1 MYIMFDTI
9 IKNGFVID
17 GTGSPGY
24 FSDVAIK
31 EEKIVKI
38 GKNIEGGKSIIDA
51 RGLTVTPGFIDSHSH
66 SDNAMLTFPDMIEKI
81 EQGITTSIGGQCGS
95 TLAPIIKTA
104 NRENT
109 DDVCGYGKECD
120 VYKTFGTMINIA
132 KDIPF
137 GSNLILFVGHS
148 ALRKAVMGLDNRKP
162 TDKEMERMKELLREA
177 MENGALGLSFGL
189 IYTPS
194 CYSETEELIELA
206 KVVKEYNGIL
216 SAHIRDEG
224 FKLIK
229 AVEEFLTVIKETGLK
244 AVFSHHKSAHKE
256 NWGKVTHSL
265 RMIDKAN
272 KEGFDVYCDVYPY
285 TASQTSLA
293 ATIIPRELRAVDN
306 KTLAQKLKDK
316 DLRKYIEDTYA
327 ALKGNDLSS
336 LLISSSPKIPEYEG
350 LRISEI
356 AKRKGLSHFDA
367 AIDLIC
373 ETENQVNVCNFSMC
387 EEDVET
393 VMKFERAMIC
403 TDSSVAKTSKVYHP
417 RLRATFPRVLGEY
430 VRNRKLL
437 TLHEM
442 IRKITSMPASVYG
455 IKNKGLIHEGFDAD
469 ICIFDADRIIDKAT
483 FTQCYHR
490 CEGLNYVL
498 LSGEVVVKDAIYNG
512 TKKGK
517 FIFRN
522 E

>member
-1 MYIMFDTI
+1 MFDTV

-24 FSDVAIK
+24 YSDVAIK
-31 EEKIVKI
+31 DGKIVKVE
-38 GKNIEGGKSIIDA
+38 KNIKGEKNIIDA
-51 RGLTVTPGFIDSHSH
+51 TGLTVTPGFIDSHSH
-66 SDNAMLTFPDMIEKI
+66 SDNAMLTFPDMTEKI

-104 NRENT
+104 NDQNSN
-109 DDVCGYGKECD
+109 DVCGYGKTCD
-120 VYKTFGTMINIA
+120 VYKTFGSLINIA

-137 GSNLILFVGHS
+137 GSNLMSFVGHS

-162 TDKEMERMKELLREA
+162 SSEEMEKMKEFLREA
-177 MENGALGLSFGL
+177 MENGAIGLSFGL

-206 KVVKEYNGIL
+206 KVVKEYNGML
-216 SAHIRDEG
+216 SAHIRDES

-244 AVFSHHKSAHKE
+244 AVFSHHKSAFKE

-265 RMIDKAN
+265 RMIEEAN

-285 TASQTSLA
+285 TASHTSLA
-293 ATIIPRELRAVDN
+293 ATIIPKELRSVDN
-306 KTLAQKLKDK
+306 KTLAKKLKDK
-316 DLRKYIEDTYA
+316 DLRKSVEDTYA
-327 ALKGNDLSS
+327 ELRGNDLSS
-336 LLISSSPKIPEYEG
+336 LQITFCPKYPEYEG
-350 LRISEI
+350 KRINEI
-356 AKRKGLSHFDA
+356 AKMRNQSHFDA

-373 ETENQVNVCNFSMC
+373 ETENQVNICNFSMC

-403 TDSSVAKTSKVYHP
+403 TDSSVAKNSMVYHP

-430 VRNRKLL
+430 VRNRKIVPLY
-437 TLHEM
+437 EM

-455 IKNKGLIHEGFDAD
+455 LPSKGLIREGFDAD
-469 ICIFDADRIIDKAT
+469 ICIFDANKIIDKAT
-483 FTQCYHR
+483 FTRCHRR
-490 CEGLNYVL
+490 CEGLNYVIV
-498 LSGEVVVKDAIYNG
+498 SGEVVVEDAVFNG
-512 TKKGK
+512 KRKGR